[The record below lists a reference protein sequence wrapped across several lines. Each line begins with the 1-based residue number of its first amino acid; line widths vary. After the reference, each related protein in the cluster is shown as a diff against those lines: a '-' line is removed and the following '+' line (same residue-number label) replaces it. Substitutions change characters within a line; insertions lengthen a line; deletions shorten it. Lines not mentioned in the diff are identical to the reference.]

1 MKTIITYFIFLIT
14 IFLTNI
20 NNLYAVDVTGEATTY
35 KNTIHAL
42 QLCETGSTLANCLNP
57 ITIGSST
64 SGKTMDL
71 SVRGSA
77 NSFGNAGL
85 ITPGITY
92 THGQVIM
99 SRTFTI
105 SGSIATGSATC
116 FTGGAAGTLSQP
128 GMSDNTA
135 EDLSEAA
142 EQTLVAGNGTGN
154 GDDINSTS
162 AVSGGTDA
170 VAGTL
175 SAGHNFMKSR
185 WELISPLTVRAGELP
200 SMKISFDL
208 SNALRFSSE
217 TATCANDNP
226 AFLPG
231 KPSISNTFE

>member
-1 MKTIITYFIFLIT
+1 MRNLFKIIIFSFVSVFILTGKTF
-14 IFLTNI
+14 
-20 NNLYAVDVTGEATTY
+20 AVNVTGKADTY
-35 KNTIHAL
+35 KNTVHL
-42 QLCETGSTLANCLNP
+42 MQLCEVGSTLAECKNP
-57 ITIGSST
+57 ATIGEST

-77 NSFGNAGL
+77 HAFGNAGL
-85 ITPGITY
+85 IPPGRTF
-92 THGQVIM
+92 THGQVVM

-128 GMSDNTA
+128 GMSDNAA
-135 EDLSEAA
+135 ENLSAAA

-162 AVSGGTDA
+162 ALAGGTDA

-175 SAGHNFMKSR
+175 SAGHNFMKVR
-185 WELISPLTVRAGELP
+185 WELVKPITVSAGQIP
-200 SMKISFDL
+200 TMTISFDL
-208 SNALRFSSE
+208 SNALRFSSD

>member
-20 NNLYAVDVTGEATTY
+20 NNSYAVDVTGEATTY

-116 FTGGAAGTLSQP
+116 FTGGAAGTLTQP

-162 AVSGGTDA
+162 AASGGTDA

-208 SNALRFSSE
+208 SNGLRFSSD

>member
-1 MKTIITYFIFLIT
+1 
-14 IFLTNI
+14 
-20 NNLYAVDVTGEATTY
+20 
-35 KNTIHAL
+35 
-42 QLCETGSTLANCLNP
+42 
-57 ITIGSST
+57 
-64 SGKTMDL
+64 MDL

-185 WELISPLTVRAGELP
+185 WELISTLTVRAGELP

-208 SNALRFSSE
+208 SNGLRFSSD